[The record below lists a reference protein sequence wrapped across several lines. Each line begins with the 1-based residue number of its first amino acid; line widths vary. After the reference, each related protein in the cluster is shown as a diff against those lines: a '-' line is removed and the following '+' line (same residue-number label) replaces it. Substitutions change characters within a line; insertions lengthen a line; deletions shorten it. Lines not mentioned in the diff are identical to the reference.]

1 MKIYTKTITKTLT
14 LSDHG
19 SDWFTAMSDIPKK
32 LLQPVHHFY
41 LLKWRPIFWVYDR
54 VKVFQRVDIRIRLL
68 NAYLRKFVF
77 LSDGDDCKWMWQQQ
91 NINILAAR
99 TLSWLYMKNFSFHS
113 DCHLLTYLLTYL
125 LVYLLAQLLVFLLTC
140 LRFIQTRRSSICNGL
155 N

>member
-91 NINILAAR
+91 KYKYFGCSDVVM
-99 TLSWLYMKNFSFHS
+99 TLYEELVISFRLS
-113 DCHLLTYLLTYL
+113 FTYLLTSLLTYLFTCLLNYL
-125 LVYLLAQLLVFLLTC
+125 FSYLLA
-140 LRFIQTRRSSICNGL
+140 
-155 N
+155 